1 MDRRKSD
8 KAPATL
14 RSRLALP
21 PAAAELAAKVLEQGA
36 GEQWERSL
44 VAILIVHERRCPGV
58 PRTRASAAQVIDDVL
73 PPNTTRAA

>member
-1 MDRRKSD
+1 MGRRKQD

-14 RSRLALP
+14 RSGLALP
-21 PAAAELAAKVLEQGA
+21 PAVAELAAKTLEQGT

-58 PRTRASAAQVIDDVL
+58 SRTRAAAAQIIEDAS
-73 PPNTTRAA
+73 PPSTTRAA